1 VSTPDIKRVGL
12 IGLGKMG
19 LPIGRRL
26 HERGFT
32 VSGYDVA
39 LAAIKAAAA
48 VGIKPVN
55 SPKAVAAASDLVIV
69 AVGFDAEV
77 EAVMF
82 GDNGLLAGA
91 GDGSVIAIASTIAP
105 HTMQG
110 IAARLQDRPGIALL
124 DIPLCRGEGA
134 AQDGKLLI
142 MGGGDKAAFDAC
154 RPAFAAFADAVFHLG
169 PAGAGQVGKM
179 VNNLILWACISAN
192 EEGFKLARTLG
203 VDRETLRA
211 ALLDSSAANWSLAT
225 RPEEKPMPWA
235 EKDMTIVLKEADAAR
250 LSLPLCGVVK
260 EVIKS
265 VKIER
270 NWPTPRGPKE

>member
-1 VSTPDIKRVGL
+1 MSTPEIKRVGL

-39 LAAIKAAAA
+39 LAAIKAAAS

-91 GDGSVIAIASTIAP
+91 GDGSIIAIASTIAP

-110 IAARLQDRPGIALL
+110 IAARLQDRPGTTLL

-134 AQDGKLLI
+134 AQEGKLLI